1 MIFNRISYKLEL
13 WKIRGQIPLLEKFT
27 YIKKLKTTVNGPP
40 PAKLYLLQNFHKTT
54 EVVSRNSFQWD
65 LIHTLLEKKLNLTS
79 FKTTWHATVDKEEEC
94 DSTQIPPLLFS
105 LARLLSHNNTFPTE
119 IPSVTVTKIGTHG
132 LMKVFLCQ
140 ILIQEAV

>member
-1 MIFNRISYKLEL
+1 M
-13 WKIRGQIPLLEKFT
+13 
-27 YIKKLKTTVNGPP
+27 
-40 PAKLYLLQNFHKTT
+40 
-54 EVVSRNSFQWD
+54 
-65 LIHTLLEKKLNLTS
+65 
-79 FKTTWHATVDKEEEC
+79 DKEEEC

-140 ILIQEAV
+140 LLVQEAV